1 MQLILKNTGVTI
13 PFITWLK
20 GFKDI
25 SSTILIEVDL
35 VENKF
40 ISKCFPESRAIVKY
54 SEISFESAGYEV
66 KDILDNDG
74 NSILTNKNTL
84 KAEYKKEFTG
94 DNRIKV
100 GIYNILNKVIDV
112 ALMYSDNIEHTLSVD
127 FDLSTNVKYVG
138 ADKGVKQ
145 YQAEKLIFD
154 SKTLTYNINCS
165 VLSEFFR
172 FLTDDVFA
180 NISKLGGEISINVT
194 PETISNLNRISQL
207 FMSDKTRAA
216 IKFYTKKTEDTGTWA
231 LYAYDETD
239 KSYNYLLGY
248 YADDQHVSDTSIV
261 ILRENFINATKA
273 INTDM
278 QIVISATALSRIVIT
293 TPDAQI
299 IVASHQN

>member
-1 MQLILKNTGVTI
+1 MPNKSITNSKSPITI
-13 PFITWLK
+13 K
-20 GFKDI
+20 I

-138 ADKGVKQ
+138 ADKGGSVNMFDDFDIDYNKQ
-145 YQAEKLIFD
+145 KYLIE
-154 SKTLTYNINCS
+154 TRCS
-165 VLSEFFR
+165 GALIKPFAAVAVEFVQPTSE
-172 FLTDDVFA
+172 
-180 NISKLGGEISINVT
+180 LG
-194 PETISNLNRISQL
+194 
-207 FMSDKTRAA
+207 
-216 IKFYTKKTEDTGTWA
+216 
-231 LYAYDETD
+231 
-239 KSYNYLLGY
+239 
-248 YADDQHVSDTSIV
+248 
-261 ILRENFINATKA
+261 
-273 INTDM
+273 
-278 QIVISATALSRIVIT
+278 
-293 TPDAQI
+293 
-299 IVASHQN
+299 